1 MLKLRQNEGERESR
15 TGEQTN
21 ARRDRE
27 SAISNAFLVNL
38 QVETLNSKLGPHCYA
53 HHE

>member
-1 MLKLRQNEGERESR
+1 MLKLRQHEGERER
-15 TGEQTN
+15 TGAQTN